1 MSEGGVSERRREGER
16 EGGRGRV
23 EERRVRDGEMK

>member
-1 MSEGGVSERRREGER
+1 LTEGRHLEREGER

-23 EERRVRDGEMK
+23 KLFSRGAMN